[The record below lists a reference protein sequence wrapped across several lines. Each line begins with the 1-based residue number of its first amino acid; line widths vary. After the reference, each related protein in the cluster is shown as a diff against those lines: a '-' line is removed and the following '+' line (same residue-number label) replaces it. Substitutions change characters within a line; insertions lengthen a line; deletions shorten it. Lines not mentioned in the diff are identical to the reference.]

1 MRTSLRTL
9 AAKTVIAVTSATP
22 ISTGAAVR
30 AVRFGLRAA
39 FCRAIAPVTPRSFSI
54 GRPRLSA
61 TGFAIPG
68 PMMSTP
74 ANTKSTPIPSK
85 TFDAPAAVAV
95 MAPAPSNIA
104 TTPMVTRRV
113 TLPTFSSAVSRKAA
127 NGGTRPARS
136 AGRIADRI
144 VITVPTIMVS
154 TIRFV

>member
-1 MRTSLRTL
+1 
-9 AAKTVIAVTSATP
+9 
-22 ISTGAAVR
+22 
-30 AVRFGLRAA
+30 
-39 FCRAIAPVTPRSFSI
+39 
-54 GRPRLSA
+54 
-61 TGFAIPG
+61 
-68 PMMSTP
+68 MSTP

-104 TTPMVTRRV
+104 TTPIVTRRL